1 MAAGRSWGWWG
12 VFQVPVK
19 GRLQLDETPAGFA
32 PDKSGVKQKLMWVE
46 KTKQCHRLLECR

>member
-19 GRLQLDETPAGFA
+19 ARLQLDETPAGFA